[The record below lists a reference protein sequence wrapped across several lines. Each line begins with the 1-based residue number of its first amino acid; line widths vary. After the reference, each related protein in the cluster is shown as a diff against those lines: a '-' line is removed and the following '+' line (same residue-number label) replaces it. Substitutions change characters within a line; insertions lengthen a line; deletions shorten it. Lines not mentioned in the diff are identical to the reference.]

1 MCFFTAGPPI
11 IDSPPVDPF
20 VINSNTAVF
29 ECAVLAFPMHSVQW
43 SFTNSFGDTAVIID
57 TDGVNDTK
65 YEVGTGLFSFGQ
77 LTIRDVQYED
87 RGVYT
92 CTAINVIGSDSASA
106 NVTPYLVNARS
117 AATVRCVELHGLAT
131 FGPKLSGNY
140 RSCDEP
146 GPGLGLD

>member
-11 IDSPPVDPF
+11 IDSPPVDQF

-43 SFTNSFGDTAVIID
+43 SFTNNFGDTAVIID

-106 NVTPYLVNARS
+106 NL
-117 AATVRCVELHGLAT
+117 TVHGMFT
-131 FGPKLSGNY
+131 THITNNY
-140 RSCDEP
+140 EFVASP
-146 GPGLGLD
+146 LQ

>member
-11 IDSPPVDPF
+11 IDGPPVDQF

-29 ECAVLAFPMHSVQW
+29 ECSVLAFPTYSVQW

-57 TDGVNDTK
+57 TYGVNDTK

-106 NVTPYLVNARS
+106 NL
-117 AATVRCVELHGLAT
+117 TVHGKFT
-131 FGPKLSGNY
+131 THITNNY
-140 RSCDEP
+140 VCDEFVASP
-146 GPGLGLD
+146 LQ